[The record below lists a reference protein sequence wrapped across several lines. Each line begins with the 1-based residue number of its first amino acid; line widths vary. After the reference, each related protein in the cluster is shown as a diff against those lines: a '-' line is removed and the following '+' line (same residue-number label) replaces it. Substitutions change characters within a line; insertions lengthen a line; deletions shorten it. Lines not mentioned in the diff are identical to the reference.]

1 MIIKNNFNK
10 DNANP
15 LTDYKSINK
24 TRNNNFDDE
33 DYRIKENKNNK
44 VIQDILS
51 DDRSFDEEDNDQG
64 DKWDFF
70 R

>member
-15 LTDYKSINK
+15 LDDYKSLSK
-24 TRNNNFDDE
+24 TRDNNFDDE
-33 DYRIKENKNNK
+33 DFRIKENKNNK

-51 DDRSFDEEDNDQG
+51 DDRSFEDEDNDSG